1 MADVNGP
8 VCLNHPDRA
17 STARCAACG
26 KCICDECIV
35 SRAGVSYCS
44 VTCADNA
51 QRTQGAVDCALA
63 GKKRADSRRKV
74 RLFIA
79 VVIFLAIILGLVLY
93 LQKQGDQ
100 DKALFKQLGKDLDST
115 LNSAK
120 KTIQKS
126 VPTDSSYKKNREG
139 LVK

>member
-8 VCLNHPDRA
+8 VCLNHPDRPA
-17 STARCAACG
+17 TDHCAACG
-26 KCICDECIV
+26 KCICEECTV

-44 VTCADNA
+44 ETCADNA

-74 RLFIA
+74 RLVIGLI
-79 VVIFLAIILGLVLY
+79 IFLAVIIGLLLLY
-93 LQKQGDQ
+93 RDRQEQ
-100 DKALFKQLGKDLDST
+100 DKEFFKQVGKELDSSWKST
-115 LNSAK
+115 K

-126 VPTDSSYKKNREG
+126 MPSDSSYKKNREG
-139 LVK
+139 LSK